1 MIDINVD
8 QPDVL
13 IIVSNSIPKA
23 NFVLDINNTIDYNK
37 VTSCVPGTTNPIT
50 NPLDY
55 DNLVID
61 NIIQHISDKIDKN
74 IAVAFML
81 PQVPAFVNNI
91 AKGIISIAQDR
102 FKNQDYE
109 QDDIYIKFVYVQ
121 QPDLKKEPIVKR
133 VKYYNDQLE
142 AVVVQTAL

>member
-1 MIDINVD
+1 
-8 QPDVL
+8 
-13 IIVSNSIPKA
+13 
-23 NFVLDINNTIDYNK
+23 
-37 VTSCVPGTTNPIT
+37 
-50 NPLDY
+50 
-55 DNLVID
+55 
-61 NIIQHISDKIDKN
+61 
-74 IAVAFML
+74 ML

-142 AVVVQTAL
+142 VVVVQTAL